1 MRAIKAIDNGEV
13 FVLFTPVSLPRN
25 QTVYITPAGDGEE
38 AGCLEPEHFNAETIA
53 ALEDTLA
60 ERSEGKAAVDL
71 EFSLPPCPLTK
82 SPKQAKLSIQAAGRR
97 VYCNHRTH

>member
-38 AGCLEPEHFNAETIA
+38 AGCLEPERFNAETIA

-60 ERSEGKAAVDL
+60 GRSEGKAAIGVL
-71 EFSLPPCPLTK
+71 IAPLPLDKISKTGETLYTGCRK
-82 SPKQAKLSIQAAGRR
+82 AG
-97 VYCNHRTH
+97 VL